1 MLPRLAS
8 NFRSALNTSRPLHL
22 PALPCSSRSFSTA
35 PPPEEGAPEGAPC
48 ALFEEALAHLSS
60 SPPSLPP
67 AISLLAR
74 SAAGGSPDGNFFLGM
89 AYDNVLPGS
98 PEHLDRDEGAAVR
111 CYRRAAEKDH
121 AQAMFNLALSLR
133 DGGGGDVEEGF
144 DWMRRAADTGDVRAQ
159 YNAGI
164 ARDPNHKPWGV
175 PGRDMLE
182 KDGGE
187 AVKFYR
193 MAAEGGHSKAEV
205 NLGVAL

>member
-1 MLPRLAS
+1 
-8 NFRSALNTSRPLHL
+8 
-22 PALPCSSRSFSTA
+22 
-35 PPPEEGAPEGAPC
+35 
-48 ALFEEALAHLSS
+48 
-60 SPPSLPP
+60 
-67 AISLLAR
+67 
-74 SAAGGSPDGNFFLGM
+74 M

-98 PEHLDRDEGAAVR
+98 PEHLDRDEEAAVR